1 MTIYYDNQVGIAYTK
16 DHIKYNYVQDIV
28 LQNEIILQYINTYQM
43 VKKIGVLTDLTRT
56 INEMGF

>member
-16 DHIKYNYVQDIV
+16 DHIKYNYVQDIA